1 MDDDTSSKVSQSL
14 NKRKGKQTTKE
25 ESLMDHLKKIENGDV
40 STIVEMESSSDE
52 SVCRVEK
59 VDVPISNEA
68 LISEAN
74 RIAKENLLNS
84 SDSNGK

>member
-1 MDDDTSSKVSQSL
+1 MDDDTSSKVSKNS

-40 STIVEMESSSDE
+40 STFIEMNSSSDE
-52 SVCRVEK
+52 SIQIKK
-59 VDVPISNEA
+59 VDVPVSNEA